1 MRAWDIIADTNL
13 DVLDPKRSPKAPKN
27 LQDLK
32 KDVDNLSENVSW
44 SHKSLDPLLN
54 ILGRRL
60 ARVFKNLVKLMQPLM
75 KLGGGEKV
83 SMKQSINTFY
93 QQHL

>member
-1 MRAWDIIADTNL
+1 MFRGDLRAWDIIADTNL

-27 LQDLK
+27 LQDLE

-44 SHKSLDPLLN
+44 SNKSLDPLLD

-83 SMKQSINTFY
+83 SNEPSN
-93 QQHL
+93 

>member
-1 MRAWDIIADTNL
+1 M

-44 SHKSLDPLLN
+44 SNKSFDPLLN

-83 SMKQSINTFY
+83 PLKRINPNIYLIYNLYAIKICRT
-93 QQHL
+93 